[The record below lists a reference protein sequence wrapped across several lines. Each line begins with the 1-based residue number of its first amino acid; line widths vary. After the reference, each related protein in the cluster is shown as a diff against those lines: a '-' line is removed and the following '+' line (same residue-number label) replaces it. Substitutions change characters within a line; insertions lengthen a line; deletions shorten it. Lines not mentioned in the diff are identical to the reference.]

1 MHAYVAR
8 ISDHVLRRRA
18 SQSELRVRNL
28 VSGSLFLEIY
38 LHRAGAGVGICGEC
52 IQLSEQPCE
61 LAE

>member
-52 IQLSEQPCE
+52 IRLCE
-61 LAE
+61 